1 MSLMVRCSQSS
12 KFWPVGEYVLKRLIK
27 ASTRWMLLFT
37 VLVWLT
43 EEQSLSE
50 VTEDASNEVWRAL
63 FCIGRRF
70 SNPMG

>member
-12 KFWPVGEYVLKRLIK
+12 KFWLVGDYVLKRLIK

-63 FCIGRRF
+63 FYIGRRF